1 MTGWKGTH
9 TMDGVFMA
17 RGPGIKPGFRV
28 EKASILDVTPTL
40 LRIFGI
46 PERGETDGRVLEEIF
61 REDATFA
68 EKRAQK
74 APGAEKDEVSG
85 LDEEEKALIEARLKK
100 LGYIS

>member
-1 MTGWKGTH
+1 
-9 TMDGVFMA
+9 MDGVFMA
-17 RGPGIKPGFRV
+17 RGPGIKSGFKV

-40 LRIFGI
+40 LYIFGV

-61 REDATFA
+61 REDAKFA
-68 EKRAQK
+68 EKRAFK
-74 APGAEKDEVSG
+74 APSTEKDEFSG

>member
-1 MTGWKGTH
+1 M
-9 TMDGVFMA
+9 
-17 RGPGIKPGFRV
+17 
-28 EKASILDVTPTL
+28 TPTL